1 MIRAT
6 FFGLL
11 VVLLGAMACGS
22 SAATQPTPTAQGPTP
37 SAGAAPSPTQEGI
50 VADKRTIKPDV
61 QGEGTPIAKAGTPAV
76 AAFPDHIGTCKI
88 EPKSNCEGADMR
100 GADLAAYRAQGFQP
114 PVYADLRGA
123 NLRNADLTGAD
134 LERAR
139 LDGIDL
145 RSANLTDANL
155 TMTTMFE
162 ADLRGANLTGTN
174 MSFADLED
182 ALLEGA
188 IFCRTTM
195 PDGTVNNEGCP

>member
-1 MIRAT
+1 MIRAA

-11 VVLLGAMACGS
+11 AVLLGAMACGS
-22 SAATQPTPTAQGPTP
+22 SATTQPTPTAQEPTP

-114 PVYADLRGA
+114 AVHADLKGA
-123 NLRNADLTGAD
+123 NLHNADLTGAD
-134 LERAR
+134 LEKAR
-139 LDGIDL
+139 LDEANLSG
-145 RSANLTDANL
+145 ANLTDTNL
-155 TMTTMFE
+155 TEVTMYK
-162 ADLRGANLTGTN
+162 ADLRGANLTGAN
-174 MSFADLED
+174 MTFADLED